1 VDTLL
6 EKLVLVLPS
15 SSSSSSSIHS
25 PPVVRLGRV
34 GGDTHENER
43 AGRQYLQVYEL
54 DGLVDR
60 AMERHRTEKGWMEVG
75 ESEGH
80 LKKQYEQEILMNAR
94 VVSEM
99 T

>member
-1 VDTLL
+1 M
-6 EKLVLVLPS
+6 
-15 SSSSSSSIHS
+15 
-25 PPVVRLGRV
+25 

-60 AMERHRTEKGWMEVG
+60 AMEKHRADKGWMDVG

-80 LKKQYEQEILMNAR
+80 LRKQYEQEILMNAR
-94 VVSEM
+94 VVR
-99 T
+99 TII